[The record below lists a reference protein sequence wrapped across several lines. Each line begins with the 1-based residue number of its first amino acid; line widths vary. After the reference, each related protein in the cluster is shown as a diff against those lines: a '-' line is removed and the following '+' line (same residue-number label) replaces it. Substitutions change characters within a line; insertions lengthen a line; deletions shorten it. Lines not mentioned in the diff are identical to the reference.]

1 MTLLITRVTA
11 AVNPTPGFK
20 KMLPGA
26 TVGPVREAAHI
37 TVLVASCC
45 FMMAGGAEGID
56 EEVKAARG
64 MNSFY

>member
-11 AVNPTPGFK
+11 AVNPTPGLK

-26 TVGPVREAAHI
+26 TVGPVREAHI
-37 TVLVASCC
+37 AVLVASCC

-56 EEVKAARG
+56 EKVKAARG
-64 MNSFY
+64 MNLFY